1 MSGSND
7 VLAQLLLQQSRQQ
20 GRRQSASSRLAEQMM
35 AGLNNPTPV
44 YSTGATLARA
54 GSGLL
59 AGLMAQRAE
68 SQDQAREDEQ
78 MQRLQDRTDKRD
90 YLDGQGAADFRI
102 RMSGEAPGRPA
113 AAPSSQGGTWLD
125 RLETAESSGNT
136 SARNPRSSAGGNFQF
151 IDDTWRAFARANPA
165 QFEGMDDA
173 AILASRFDPQRGRQ
187 LGRQAAE
194 WYAGE
199 NARIL
204 GEQGLPNG
212 PAEQALAHRF
222 GPAGA
227 AAMLRATPDTP
238 IGTAVPDGARVLMA
252 NPDLR
257 GVSVGEF
264 LTNNSARYGGQG
276 QPAPRPAGTQYAGRP
291 TATDASAPGPAAPPA
306 GPAAQRQPDFMALYL
321 EASSSRNPQIRAM
334 APGLLAQANRADAQ
348 ANRPPVTVSP
358 GASMVD
364 PNTGRVIYTAPRA
377 PESESSSRGPIPEGM
392 RLNSAGTLEEIPGYR
407 QRPQQPDDT
416 ERLLRASGYTPGT
429 PEYEAQ
435 ARILLQRRGQPPQT
449 NVNVSPETSLM
460 RADSDTL
467 KAINEGQGQ
476 ARALISLLDRT
487 ERAVRAVPEGQA
499 ARFLPAV
506 GQTLA
511 SFGVQVPGTSEA
523 EILNALTG
531 QLAGLQR
538 IPGSGA
544 TTDYEMRLFL
554 QAVPRLGNTRDGNLA
569 LLDMG
574 RRLARRRIEEAAI
587 WRRYVGQPDLMERL
601 DALPPVFGDS
611 DMEVLMSGPA
621 ARAAPLSAPP
631 RPPGMIDRAR
641 NRGNASGTPQ
651 LPPGF
656 EVVQ

>member
-7 VLAQLLLQQSRQQ
+7 VLAQMLLQQSRQQ
-20 GRRQSASSRLAEQMM
+20 GRRQSAASRLAEQMM

-59 AGLMAQRAE
+59 AGLMAQQADNR
-68 SQDQAREDEQ
+68 DQAREDEQ

-102 RMSGEAPGRPA
+102 RMSGEAPAQPAARETAGPIQPA
-113 AAPSSQGGTWLD
+113 AAPRSQGGSWLD

-306 GPAAQRQPDFMALYL
+306 GPAAPGQPDFMALYF
-321 EASSSRNPQIRAM
+321 EASSSGNPRIRAY
-334 APGLLAQANRADAQ
+334 APGLLERARQQIAQRAAAATAAERATDNARADRTLALTEGAQAFRAEEARRAQ
-348 ANRPPVTVSP
+348 ENADR
-358 GASMVD
+358 A
-364 PNTGRVIYTAPRA
+364 VI
-377 PESESSSRGPIPEGM
+377 
-392 RLNSAGTLEEIPGYR
+392 L
-407 QRPQQPDDT
+407 QKT
-416 ERLLRASGYTPGT
+416 ERG
-429 PEYEAQ
+429 EA
-435 ARILLQRRGQPPQT
+435 
-449 NVNVSPETSLM
+449 
-460 RADSDTL
+460 
-467 KAINEGQGQ
+467 
-476 ARALISLLDRT
+476 
-487 ERAVRAVPEGQA
+487 
-499 ARFLPAV
+499 
-506 GQTLA
+506 
-511 SFGVQVPGTSEA
+511 
-523 EILNALTG
+523 
-531 QLAGLQR
+531 
-538 IPGSGA
+538 
-544 TTDYEMRLFL
+544 
-554 QAVPRLGNTRDGNLA
+554 
-569 LLDMG
+569 
-574 RRLARRRIEEAAI
+574 
-587 WRRYVGQPDLMERL
+587 
-601 DALPPVFGDS
+601 
-611 DMEVLMSGPA
+611 A
-621 ARAAPLSAPP
+621 ARAAAAGTTAEDERRFNRANTLRDEVRQLTAPFRTVQTAFDNIEAAARSNTGAGDMSMLYSFVKLLDPTSVVRESEFAMAAASGSFGERVQGAAQRILTGERLPDSLRNSFLAEAQNLYTNNRRTYDRIVEQYRGIAERFGLPVEQVLPDFALPRQEPVAPP
-631 RPPGMIDRAR
+631 PPPPPPPPPQGSQPGMIDRARERERAR

-651 LPPGF
+651 LPPGY
-656 EVVQ
+656 EVLP